1 MSKSIKVFAP
11 ASVSNVGP
19 GFDLMGFALESPGDE
34 IIVTTRKG
42 SGLVIKKI
50 TGDGKVLPINPKLN
64 TTTVAIRSLLDRY
77 SINTGLDVEIRKKMG
92 IGSGLG
98 SSAASS
104 VGGVFAVNKLLDL
117 KLTKDELLE
126 HALAGEMIASGS
138 LHADNIAPALYGGFI
153 LVRSYDPI
161 EILKIKYPKK
171 LYVSVVYPDIVIKT
185 CDARKMLPKRVSVR
199 TAVSQA
205 GNSAGLIAGLLTS
218 NYELIGKS
226 IKDSIAEPYR
236 AQLIPCYD
244 DVREAALNAGALNC
258 NITGSGPSMF
268 SFSLSLDEAKI
279 INTAMKN
286 AVKHFGYKSKTYLSK
301 INRLGPKVIG

>member
-34 IIVTTRKG
+34 IIVRRKNR
-42 SGLVIKKI
+42 SGLFINKI
-50 TGDGKVLPINPKLN
+50 SGDGYVLPTDPKRN
-64 TTTVAIRSLLDRY
+64 TTTVAIQSLLDKY
-77 SINTGLDVEIRKKMG
+77 DISDGLDVEIRKKMG

-104 VGGVFAVNKLLDL
+104 VGGVYAVNKLLGL
-117 KLTKDELLE
+117 KLSKDELLE
-126 HALAGEMIASGS
+126 HALAGEIIASGS

-161 EILKIKYPKK
+161 EILKIQFPRK
-171 LYVSVVYPDIVIKT
+171 LFVSIVYPDIVIKT
-185 CDARKMLPKRVSVR
+185 CEARKMLPLTVPVR

-205 GNSAGLIAGLLTS
+205 GNAAGLINGLLTS

-226 IKDSIAEPYR
+226 IIDSIAEPLR
-236 AQLIPCYD
+236 SKLIPCYKEIRD
-244 DVREAALNAGALNC
+244 AALSAGALNC

-268 SFSLSLDEAKI
+268 SFSRSLSEAEKI
-279 INTAMKN
+279 NKVMKD
-286 AVKHFGYKSKTYLSK
+286 AVRRSGYKSKSYLSG
-301 INRLGPKVIG
+301 INRVGPKVIG

>member
-19 GFDLMGFALESPGDE
+19 GFDLMGFALEYPGDE
-34 IIVTTRKG
+34 IIVTKKNK
-42 SGLVIKKI
+42 SGLIIKKI
-50 TGDGKVLPINPKLN
+50 SGDGNVLPTDPKRN
-64 TTTVAIRSLLDRY
+64 TTTVAIQSLLDRY

-117 KLTKDELLE
+117 KLTRDELLQ

-161 EILKIKYPKK
+161 EVLKIQYPKK
-171 LYVSVVYPDIVIKT
+171 LYVSIVYPDIVIKT
-185 CDARKMLPKRVSVR
+185 CDARKMLPKRVSVKA
-199 TAVSQA
+199 AVAQA
-205 GNSAGLIAGLLTS
+205 GNSAGLINGLVTS

-226 IKDSIAEPYR
+226 INDSIAEPYR
-236 AQLIPCYD
+236 SKLIPCYD
-244 DVREAALNAGALNC
+244 DVRKAAFRAGALNC

-268 SFSLSLDEAKI
+268 AFSTSAADAEK
-279 INTAMKN
+279 INTAMRY

-301 INRLGPKVIG
+301 INRIGPKVIG